1 MKMKIALLM
10 FAVLGSAALVS
21 PAQQANKN
29 NLDPYASRPDQVDVV
44 EINKP
49 PMPPQPP
56 VTFSSRVM
64 RPAQAGPRN
73 VFYTI
78 SSDMGPSAVEA
89 QQLAQ
94 KYAVEKSESGREK
107 IKSQLTDLLKDQFD
121 ARQKRHQEEIKELE
135 DQIKK
140 LKDLIEKRQENRQ
153 EIIARRLDQ
162 MLREAQGLGW

>member
-21 PAQQANKN
+21 SAQQANDGG
-29 NLDPYASRPDQVDVV
+29 LLPGRRAQQVDVV
-44 EINKP
+44 KIQE
-49 PMPPQPP
+49 PP
-56 VTFSSRVM
+56 VPPRPPVAFPAAAM
-64 RPAQAGPRN
+64 RPAQAGTRN

-94 KYAVEKSESGREK
+94 KYAGEKSESGREK
-107 IKSQLTDLLKDQFD
+107 IKGQLTELLKDQFD
-121 ARQKRHQEEIKELE
+121 ARQKRHQEEIKQLE

-140 LKDLIEKRQENRQ
+140 LKDLIDRRQENRQ
-153 EIIARRLDQ
+153 DIIARRLDQ

>member
-21 PAQQANKN
+21 PAQQANDRG
-29 NLDPYASRPDQVDVV
+29 LFAGRRAYQVGVKLQ
-44 EINKP
+44 KP
-49 PMPPQPP
+49 PAPPQPE
-56 VTFSSRVM
+56 VTFPAAAM
-64 RPAQAGPRN
+64 RPAQAGVRN
-73 VFYTI
+73 VSFYTI
-78 SSDMGPSAVEA
+78 SPDSGPSAVEA
-89 QQLAQ
+89 QQLARR
-94 KYAVEKSESGREK
+94 YAQEKGESGREQ
-107 IKSQLTDLLKDQFD
+107 IKSQLTELLKEQFD

-140 LKDLIEKRQENRQ
+140 LKDQIEKRQENRQ